1 MGSGTRGKLIV
12 ISAPSGAGKTTIAW
26 EIMKRNPSLAFSV
39 SATTRPKRISEVD
52 GRDYHFLTKTEFK
65 RRVEEGEFVEWEEV
79 FGNYYGTLKQEV
91 DRALQTGRHVVF
103 DIDVKGGLSI
113 KRQYPEALLIF
124 IRPPSVE
131 VLKERLQ
138 KRGTEN
144 DATLLRRLDRV
155 SMELEKG
162 KEFDREVIND
172 DLNQAVDE
180 VQKIVKL
187 YLGTK

>member
-26 EIMKRNPSLAFSV
+26 EIMKCNPSLVFSV
-39 SATTRPKRISEVD
+39 SATTRRKRTGEVD
-52 GRDYHFLTKTEFK
+52 GRDYHFLTKAEFK
-65 RRVEEGEFVEWEEV
+65 RRVEKGEFVEWEEV

-91 DRALQTGRHVVF
+91 DRALETGRHVVF

-124 IRPPSVE
+124 IRPPSID

-144 DATLLRRLDRV
+144 DAALMRRLDRV

-162 KEFDREVIND
+162 KAFDHEVVND
-172 DLNQAVDE
+172 VLNQAVDE
-180 VQKIVKL
+180 VQKIVKT

>member
-26 EIMKRNPSLAFSV
+26 EVMKRNPSLVFSV
-39 SATTRPKRISEVD
+39 SATTRPKRTGEVD
-52 GRDYHFLTKTEFK
+52 GRDYHFLTKAEFK
-65 RRVEEGEFVEWEEV
+65 RRAEKGEFVEWEEV

-124 IRPPSVE
+124 IRPPSID

-144 DATLLRRLDRV
+144 DATLMRRLDRV

-162 KEFDREVIND
+162 KAFDHEVVND
-172 DLNQAVDE
+172 VLNQAVDE
-180 VQKIVKL
+180 VQKIVKT

>member
-26 EIMKRNPSLAFSV
+26 EVMKRNPSLVFSV
-39 SATTRPKRISEVD
+39 SATTRPKRTGEVD
-52 GRDYHFLTKTEFK
+52 GRDYHFLTKAEFK
-65 RRVEEGEFVEWEEV
+65 RRVEKGEFVEWEEV

-124 IRPPSVE
+124 IRPPSID

-162 KEFDREVIND
+162 KEFDHEVVND
-172 DLNQAVDE
+172 VLNQAVDE
-180 VQKIVKL
+180 VQKIVKT

>member
-26 EIMKRNPSLAFSV
+26 EIMKCNPSLVFSV
-39 SATTRPKRISEVD
+39 SATTRRKRTGEVD
-52 GRDYHFLTKTEFK
+52 GRDYHFLTKAEFK
-65 RRVEEGEFVEWEEV
+65 RRVEKGEFVEWEEV

-91 DRALQTGRHVVF
+91 DRALETGRHVVF

-124 IRPPSVE
+124 IRPPSID

-144 DATLLRRLDRV
+144 DATLMRRLDRV

-162 KEFDREVIND
+162 KAFDHEVVND
-172 DLNQAVDE
+172 VLNQAVDE
-180 VQKIVKL
+180 VQKIVKT